1 MSIWLSLFACGG
13 NDSVSNGLEHRST
26 LRVPALGLALFDDGE
41 AGRAGMY
48 ASSCPFATQNGQVTG
63 DYDIDGDSEAVTDGG
78 TSAIGAET
86 AVLVEPFAVHLID
99 SAGVEDL
106 HETFDVAGAT
116 DARLA
121 PDGVVALTRVDGVCA
136 LVWPVS
142 GVSVD
147 VACGPID
154 TTAEGSVVVGGDA
167 VVVVAPDGTTGALV
181 DERADWVVVDD
192 SVEAVYTARKGVP
205 EVRAWDFDG
214 TPRWT
219 AELDDAVVALEHGGT
234 QGIAIVSISD
244 DEGGR
249 VVMLDGWTG
258 LVIEEVATPSVVP
271 GFAVSRD
278 GSTLALVLD
287 DETHF
292 YDLLPGR

>member
-1 MSIWLSLFACGG
+1 
-13 NDSVSNGLEHRST
+13 
-26 LRVPALGLALFDDGE
+26 
-41 AGRAGMY
+41 
-48 ASSCPFATQNGQVTG
+48 
-63 DYDIDGDSEAVTDGG
+63 
-78 TSAIGAET
+78 
-86 AVLVEPFAVHLID
+86 
-99 SAGVEDL
+99 
-106 HETFDVAGAT
+106 
-116 DARLA
+116 
-121 PDGVVALTRVDGVCA
+121 
-136 LVWPVS
+136 
-142 GVSVD
+142 
-147 VACGPID
+147 
-154 TTAEGSVVVGGDA
+154 
-167 VVVVAPDGTTGALV
+167 
-181 DERADWVVVDD
+181 
-192 SVEAVYTARKGVP
+192 
-205 EVRAWDFDG
+205 VRAWDFDG